1 MRELQTICDDHNVI
15 AILIPSDLP
24 VEGARF
30 ISPDDYPFQVGVLTH
45 RAGSVLQA
53 HSHAKIKIE
62 TDIFQEILILQLG
75 RMEVDLYGL
84 ENQFLRSVVLE
95 PGDAI
100 LLVDGGHGVRM
111 LADSR
116 ILEVKQGPYPGDKAA
131 KVRFPSRKENE

>member
-1 MRELQTICDDHNVI
+1 MDGLQTIRDGENVI
-15 AILIPSDLP
+15 AILIPRDLP

-30 ISPDDYPFQVGVLTH
+30 ISPADYPFQVGVLTH
-45 RAGSVLQA
+45 RAGAALQA

-62 TDIFQEILILQLG
+62 TDIFQEILILQSG

-84 ENQFLRSVVLE
+84 DNRFLSSVILE

-116 ILEVKQGPYPGDKAA
+116 ILEVKQGPYPGDHAA
-131 KVRFPSRKENE
+131 KVRFSPRTT